1 MPSGDISPK
10 NGGDISPTD
19 IEEQTAGCGYAD
31 GM

>member
-10 NGGDISPTD
+10 NSGDISPTD
-19 IEEQTAGCGYAD
+19 IEERTAGCGYAD

>member
-1 MPSGDISPK
+1 MPSGEKKKK

-19 IEEQTAGCGYAD
+19 IEERTAGCGYAD

>member
-19 IEEQTAGCGYAD
+19 IEERTAGCGHAD